1 VRLEEA
7 PALPER
13 FTRMAEAG
21 LAAAIAHVRL
31 LAVDENS
38 VKTVLREAAGGQLL
52 DRVVQLAQR
61 HLDMDVAFI
70 AAFGPERNVYRAVAG
85 DAAAFALEVG
95 QGPATDGTYCALMVT
110 GAIPNLIPDTS
121 VDERVRQLAVTSAGA
136 VGAYVG
142 VPLRL
147 PDGTLYGSLCCLSH
161 RAQPELTS
169 RDVKFMSMLAELL
182 EEELAEQT
190 RLDQQRLDLDD
201 ILASG
206 NVTMALQP
214 VVDLMTGRCTSLE
227 ALARFP
233 AAIGAPDVAFAAADQ
248 VGLRLR
254 LETLT
259 ASKALALLSVLAPDQ
274 ALAINLSPDVAF
286 QLAATATRRD
296 LPWSRIILEMTEHA
310 AVESY
315 TAIRERLQPLRE
327 RGLRLAI
334 DDAGAGFASLR
345 HIVELRPDI
354 IKIDRSLVDGVVS
367 DLARRSV
374 VTNFVLLAL
383 DIGAVVVAEGV
394 ETQAELDAV
403 SALGVD
409 AVQGYLIARPSSDR
423 DDLAR
428 WASGTPLLPTTASAA
443 LPKPRRS
450 TPAASTFA

>member
-1 VRLEEA
+1 VVRDHEC
-7 PALPER
+7 ER
-13 FTRMAEAG
+13 FVRMAASDWSPR
-21 LAAAIAHVRL
+21 AFNADCR
-31 LAVDENS
+31 AVEDNT
-38 VKTVLREAAGGQLL
+38 VKTILREAAGGQLVE
-52 DRVVQLAQR
+52 RVVELAQR

-70 AAFGPERNVYRAVAG
+70 AAFRPGRHVYRAVAG
-85 DAAAFALEVG
+85 DAASFGLEVG
-95 QGPATDGTYCALMVT
+95 KGPAADGTYCALMIT

-121 VDERVRQLAVTSAGA
+121 AAERVRDLAVTSAGP

-147 PDGTLYGSLCCLSH
+147 PDGTLYGSFCCLSH
-161 RAQPELTS
+161 RAQPGLTG
-169 RDVKFMSMLAELL
+169 RDVKFMTMLAELL

-190 RLDQQRLDLDD
+190 RLDQQRLDLEKV
-201 ILASG
+201 LAG
-206 NVTMALQP
+206 GKVTMAVQP

-233 AAIGAPDVAFAAADQ
+233 AAIGAPDVAFAAAEQ
-248 VGLRLR
+248 VGLRPR

-259 ASKALALLSVLAPDQ
+259 ASKALALLPVLAPDQ

-296 LPWSRIILEMTEHA
+296 LPWSRLILEMTEHA

-315 TAIRERLQPLRE
+315 TAIRERLEPLRQ

-354 IKIDRSLVDGVVS
+354 IKIDRSLVDGVVN

-409 AVQGYLIARPSSDR
+409 AVQGYLIARPSSDSG
-423 DDLAR
+423 DLAR
-428 WASGTPLLPTTASAA
+428 WASGTPLLPTAASAA
-443 LPKPRRS
+443 LPQPRRPI
-450 TPAASTFA
+450 PAAAAFA